1 MRIIENTLYLEFS
14 ELIECGISDN
24 TIKSAIQRQSWH
36 FIQHPDDRRKVLIG
50 YEDLKKRDNYRSK
63 IETRF
68 GNVYE
73 YVAKMPIKALVEKDH
88 KAEAYYMTYRFNGSQ
103 MLPVEHVK
111 KYVVAASWL
120 NMLVKFNQDKKQI
133 KKLLNLTVDK
143 FYEHVCEIIKT
154 DSISLPAT
162 YQRLVV
168 KRQEYE
174 AEGYECLISG
184 KFGNKAAAKIGKTE
198 EGFNEELAEKQIA
211 IIRKAAS
218 LHNNFD
224 AMQVTRAA
232 NIIFSKNGW
241 PEVSHGTVYNVMK
254 ANGHITMPGARGQ
267 RAYNNEIAM
276 QVKRRRPQFP
286 LQYFTLD
293 GWTVELL
300 YQDKGSYNNRLVVV
314 VILDAM
320 NNYPVGYAIGER
332 ENAELIK
339 EANRNA
345 LLHIQELFG
354 NTYRPW
360 QLQSDHYALKTL
372 TPFYEA
378 MSHLHTPAAV
388 GNAKS
393 KVIEPY
399 FKDLNKN
406 YCQRHW
412 NWSGFNIT
420 SSKKNQVNAEMLDK
434 VKQSLPN
441 KEAVI
446 NQIHAIFYQER
457 SLKCKQYMQQWQACP
472 DEEKALLNREDRL
485 MIFGTPTG
493 YTNSITGAGL
503 TPTICGQL
511 RYYDTFDPNFR
522 ALQHLS
528 FQVIYDKD
536 DPSAILAISEDN
548 KHRFVLNEKRMVA
561 MDIRSASDADHQYL
575 SEVRAFNK
583 ARREEIIETYVKDA
597 EIVEKVIA
605 HTPLALDDYNE
616 ATLKLMFTHKGQQ
629 KEKLQDA
636 KGLKATPAPLPLQ
649 PPTADWQAVQ
659 TQYLQS
665 KTDFNQYL
673 D

>member
-1 MRIIENTLYLEFS
+1 MRIIENILYLEFS
-14 ELIECGISDN
+14 ELVESGIPEN
-24 TIKSAIQRQSWH
+24 TIKSARQRNSWH

-50 YEDLKKRDNYRSK
+50 YEKLKEEYKQK
-63 IETRF
+63 VKVRF
-68 GNVYE
+68 GDVYE
-73 YVAKMPIKALVEKDH
+73 YMAKMPIKALVEKDH
-88 KAEAYYMTYRFNGSQ
+88 KAEAFYMAYRFNGCQ

-111 KYVVAASWL
+111 KYTIAASWL
-120 NMLVKFNQDKKQI
+120 NMLVKFNKDKKQI

-154 DSISLPAT
+154 DSIALPGT
-162 YQRLVV
+162 YQRLVC

-174 AEGYECLISG
+174 TEGYECLISG

-224 AMQVTRAA
+224 AMQVARAA
-232 NIIFSKNGW
+232 NTIFRKNNW
-241 PEVSHGTVYNVMK
+241 PVVSHGTVYNVMK

-276 QVKRRRPQFP
+276 QVKRRRPEFP

-300 YQDKGSYNNRLVVV
+300 YQDKGNYSNRMVVV
-314 VILDAM
+314 VVLDAM
-320 NNYPVGYAIGER
+320 NNYPIGYAIGER

-354 NTYRPW
+354 DAYRPW
-360 QLQSDHYALKTL
+360 QLQSDHYALKTM

-393 KVIEPY
+393 KVVEPY

-406 YCQRHW
+406 YCQRLW

-420 SSKKNQVNAEMLDK
+420 SSKKNQVNVEMLDK
-434 VKQSLPN
+434 IKQSLPG
-441 KEAVI
+441 KDAVI

-457 SLKCKQYMQQWQACP
+457 SLKCKQYMQQWKACP
-472 DEEKALLNREDRL
+472 DDEKVVLSREDRL

-503 TPTICGQL
+503 TPTIAGQL
-511 RYYDTFDPNFR
+511 HYYDTFDPNFR

-528 FQVIYDKD
+528 FQVIYDKND
-536 DPSAILAISEDN
+536 LSAILAISEDG

-561 MDIRSASDADHQYL
+561 MDIRSASDADHEYL
-575 SEVRAFNK
+575 SEVRAYNK
-583 ARREEIIETYVKDA
+583 ARREEIIDTYVKDA
-597 EIVEKVIA
+597 AIVEEVISN
-605 HTPLALDDYNE
+605 TPLALDDYDE

-636 KGLKATPAPLPLQ
+636 KGLKTSPAALPVSQ
-649 PPTADWQAVQ
+649 PTTDWQAIQ